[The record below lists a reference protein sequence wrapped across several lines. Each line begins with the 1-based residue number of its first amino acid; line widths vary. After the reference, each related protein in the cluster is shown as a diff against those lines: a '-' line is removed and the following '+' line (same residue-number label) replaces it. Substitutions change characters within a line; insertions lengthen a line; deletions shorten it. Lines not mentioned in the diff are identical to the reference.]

1 VENRV
6 ILIMGSKHSGKN
18 LCAKALKEII
28 GGEAVNLDELVEK
41 QTGKTPRELF
51 SEGHDFF
58 KKAEV
63 RALTSVIQGHPPQ
76 TEGEA
81 RFSPGT
87 GTSPGVLIITA
98 GGGIIDNDEAMA
110 LLLEAKVPSA
120 DRQLI
125 IVYLEISAET
135 AWQRILDGS
144 NDGNLPPL
152 INTNNPKETH
162 LALHNRRAKAYKA
175 VAGITV
181 FTENKSP
188 EEIAREIAE
197 HLISKN

>member
-1 VENRV
+1 MENRV
-6 ILIMGSKHSGKN
+6 ILIMGAKHSGKS
-18 LCAKALKEII
+18 LCAKALSEII
-28 GGEAVNLDELVEK
+28 GGEAVDLDELVEK

-51 SEGHDFF
+51 IEGHVFF

-63 RALTSVIQGHPPQ
+63 HALISVIQGSLPQ
-76 TEGEA
+76 TKRENLVIA
-81 RFSPGT
+81 
-87 GTSPGVLIITA
+87 A

-110 LLLEAKVPSA
+110 LISEARVPSA

-125 IVYLEISAET
+125 TVYLDISAET
-135 AWQRILDGS
+135 AWQRIMAGS
-144 NDGNLPPL
+144 NDGELPPL

-181 FTENKSP
+181 LAENKSP
-188 EEIAREIAE
+188 EKIAGEIAD
-197 HLISKN
+197 HLSKI